1 MRPARLGVTIALA
14 ALFAL
19 APALALAPA
28 ALADHMSGGTSPM
41 GWWSPMTSGMGMM
54 AGMSMGGATTAA
66 GALPRGCG
74 SPRPTVPAAA
84 ISELPRVTVE
94 IYDGLFVPSELTVR
108 PGTVV
113 IFQNRGSQ
121 PHTATAWD
129 VWDSGILYPGD
140 SCAIWTVT
148 PGTYNFLSIVAADGG
163 RMTGTLTV
171 AGEPIGGGTT
181 MAPMAPMAPAQP
193 QAPSTGM
200 PRY

>member
-1 MRPARLGVTIALA
+1 MRLARLGVTVALA
-14 ALFAL
+14 AICAL
-19 APALALAPA
+19 VPALALATPA
-28 ALADHMSGGTSPM
+28 SADYMGSGMAPM
-41 GWWSPMTSGMGMM
+41 GGWSPPMPGMGMLGTM
-54 AGMSMGGATTAA
+54 RTGAGP

-74 SPRPTVPAAA
+74 SPKPTVPAAA

-121 PHTATAWD
+121 PHTATAWEF
-129 VWDSGILYPGD
+129 WDSGILWPGE

-171 AGEPIGGGTT
+171 GGEPIGGTPPAGV
-181 MAPMAPMAPAQP
+181 PAQP
-193 QAPSTGM
+193 QAPTQPQAPMPGM

>member
-1 MRPARLGVTIALA
+1 MRLARLGVTIALA

-19 APALALAPA
+19 APALALAPS

-41 GWWSPMTSGMGMM
+41 GGWSPLLSGMGLR
-54 AGMSMGGATTAA
+54 GAPTAA
-66 GALPRGCG
+66 SPLPRGCG
-74 SPRPTVPAAA
+74 SPKPTVPAAA

-121 PHTATAWD
+121 PHTSTAWD
-129 VWDSGILYPGD
+129 YWDSGILWPGD

-171 AGEPIGGGTT
+171 AGEPIGGGAAT
-181 MAPMAPMAPAQP
+181 APAQP